1 MTDVTADRGETT
13 LFLLA
18 HQDDEIAFAPLI
30 SRIKSKGQA
39 VRIVYLTDGG
49 VGGATPDLRSG
60 ESARALASLG
70 VDAAE
75 ISFLGMELS
84 VPDGQLFRRL
94 SRVYDVLEAQSS
106 TIGSLGEIYTLGW
119 EGGNL
124 DHDAAHVIALAL
136 AVARDRVHR
145 TWQVAFYRAAGHGP
159 PFFSLFAP
167 LRANGPV
174 SRLSLTP
181 PESRLRL
188 RLIRFFPSQW
198 RSFVGLGPLL
208 LWHALASPVLKVQP
222 MKPRRLWERPAPGRL
237 LYEQRSGVSFAEFAG
252 CVTAFLGERG
262 ITPEHA

>member
-1 MTDVTADRGETT
+1 MTADRGETT
-13 LFLLA
+13 LFLLG
-18 HQDDEIAFAPLI
+18 HPDDEIAFAPLV
-30 SRIKSKGQA
+30 SRIKSKGQI

-49 VGGATPDLRSG
+49 VGRATPDIRST
-60 ESARALASLG
+60 ESVRALASLG
-70 VDAAE
+70 VASAE
-75 ISFLGMELS
+75 IHFLGKDLS
-84 VPDGQLFRRL
+84 VPDGLLFRRL
-94 SRVYDVLEAQSS
+94 TPVYDALEAECSS
-106 TIGSLGEIYTLGW
+106 IGSLGEIYTLGW

-124 DHDAAHVIALAL
+124 DHDAAHVIGLAL

-145 TWQVAFYRAAGHGP
+145 AWQVAFYRAAGLGP

-174 SRLSLTP
+174 SRLSLTR

-188 RLIRFFPSQW
+188 RLIRYFPSQW
-198 RSFVGLGPLL
+198 RSFVGLGPVL

-262 ITPEHA
+262 ITPERP

>member
-1 MTDVTADRGETT
+1 MTADRGETT
-13 LFLLA
+13 LFLLG
-18 HQDDEIAFAPLI
+18 HPDDEIAFAPLV
-30 SRIKSKGQA
+30 SRIKSKGQI

-49 VGGATPDLRSG
+49 VGRATPDIRST
-60 ESARALASLG
+60 ESVRALASLG
-70 VDAAE
+70 VASAE
-75 ISFLGMELS
+75 IHFLGKDLS
-84 VPDGQLFRRL
+84 VPDGLLFRRL
-94 SRVYDVLEAQSS
+94 TPVYDALEAECSS
-106 TIGSLGEIYTLGW
+106 IGSFGEIYTLGW

-145 TWQVAFYRAAGHGP
+145 AWQVAFYRAAGLGP

-174 SRLSLTP
+174 SRLSLTR

-188 RLIRFFPSQW
+188 RLIRYFPSQW
-198 RSFVGLGPLL
+198 RSFVGLGPVL

-262 ITPEHA
+262 ITPERP